1 MLQEN
6 DIQHRLQFVV
16 RAIGQA
22 AQAASAERG
31 LPHELRDSIQR
42 LDKQAD
48 SVREMLHCIDEAR
61 MRKLI
66 VEMETWAERAK
77 RVCINIP
84 SLSGQMKGAVNHMHS
99 QIQELKRD
107 MHI

>member
-6 DIQHRLQFVV
+6 DIQHRLQLLV
-16 RAIGQA
+16 RAVGQA

-42 LDKQAD
+42 LDKHAD
-48 SVREMLHCIDEAR
+48 SVHGMRHALDQAR
-61 MRKLI
+61 LRKLI
-66 VEMETWAERAK
+66 ADMELLAERAR
-77 RVCINIP
+77 RVCINVP
-84 SLSGQMKGAVNHMHS
+84 TLSGQMKGAVSHMHS

-107 MHI
+107 VYV